1 MPYKAVFIYGAE
13 HPGVF
18 LLRILIGLYGAFQL
32 HRMVNCI
39 GFFLALC
46 KTETPQKTAL
56 NRSFCKRQGTD
67 FIWVVNVP
75 FINTH
80 PGVGMWNKKPGA
92 KQNLQAH
99 LPPSLEVNFLSSAVF
114 SGKLRKLLF

>member
-67 FIWVVNVP
+67 FIWVVVRPLKKTRGIRNGRTIKP
-75 FINTH
+75 FCKTSFSAN
-80 PGVGMWNKKPGA
+80 P
-92 KQNLQAH
+92 
-99 LPPSLEVNFLSSAVF
+99 LSTKA
-114 SGKLRKLLF
+114 

>member
-1 MPYKAVFIYGAE
+1 MPYKVVFIYGAE

-67 FIWVVNVP
+67 FIWVVAW
-75 FINTH
+75 INRSNLCH
-80 PGVGMWNKKPGA
+80 PNRSNCA
-92 KQNLQAH
+92 T
-99 LPPSLEVNFLSSAVF
+99 
-114 SGKLRKLLF
+114 